1 MTHVTNF
8 KWQMKT
14 RHEEKAE
21 RIKEA
26 AKALDE
32 CYRLVDARDKRR
44 SRRSGV
50 LLTPLHGDPDKR
62 LERHHMVR
70 RGQSKKLIADPAN
83 VITLSATEH
92 AEVKAGKAHYSGD
105 ANARDAEGR
114 LCGVL
119 YSRNSESGWQEVGLI

>member
-1 MTHVTNF
+1 MHVTNF
-8 KWQMKT
+8 KWQHKT

-21 RIKEA
+21 RIKNA

-32 CYRLVDARDKRR
+32 CYRHVDARDERR

-70 RGQSKKLIADPAN
+70 RGEDKKLVADPAN

-92 AEVKAGKAHYSGD
+92 AEVKAGKAFYSGD
-105 ANARDAEGR
+105 ANLMDAEGR
-114 LCGVL
+114 LCGVK
-119 YSRNSESGWQEVGLI
+119 YERITDAGWQTVRMI

>member
-1 MTHVTNF
+1 MKTNF

-21 RIKEA
+21 RVKDA

-32 CYRLVDARDKRR
+32 CYRLVDARDERR

-70 RGQSKKLIADPAN
+70 RGESKKLVADPAN

-92 AEVKAGKAHYSGD
+92 AEVKAGKAFYSGD
-105 ANARDAEGR
+105 ANARDAEGC

-119 YSRNSESGWQEVGLI
+119 YERNGEGGWEAMRMI